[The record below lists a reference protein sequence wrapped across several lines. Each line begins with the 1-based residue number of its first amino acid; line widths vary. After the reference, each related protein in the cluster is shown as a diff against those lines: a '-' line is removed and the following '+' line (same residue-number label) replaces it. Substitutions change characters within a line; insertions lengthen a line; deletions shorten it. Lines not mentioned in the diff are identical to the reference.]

1 MRRLIIAGVVAAV
14 LVAATGCSGSD
25 APAGPTSYLAV
36 GASKVA
42 FIQWRATSGGHL
54 HGMIREGRIGGSGS
68 AQVLSLTSAPFTGT
82 MTHNSVKLI
91 FAVPYFLRANAHGT
105 LNGSVLTIALP
116 QSDGTIRQAKLSQ
129 SDKAGYD
136 HAIVALRTRIRHASV
151 VAAKQQAARRG
162 QTAHAQTEQ
171 STQSSLNALYEE
183 SSISRGGKLAGAVA
197 RLADDIGV
205 ARSHLAKEKQ
215 DSSGDN
221 KYCGAAFTVTG
232 DAQKVDG
239 ALLNAQGAVLAL
251 VPAITAVRR
260 DVAVTKA
267 YLRHLSKSGLPAP
280 SHASN
285 VISSANSSVKQ
296 VIVTANS
303 DIGKINAI
311 DARAWAFADHMATR
325 KCSGARSGASPQPIP
340 PIGQAGGNQ
349 R

>member
-1 MRRLIIAGVVAAV
+1 MKRLIIAGVVTTMLLAA
-14 LVAATGCSGSD
+14 AGCSGSD
-25 APAGPTSYLAV
+25 SPAGPASYLAV

-42 FIQWRATSGGHL
+42 FIQWRTASRGHL
-54 HGMIREGRIGGSGS
+54 HGMVTEGRIGGSGS
-68 AQVLSLTSAPFTGT
+68 AQALSVVSAPFTGT
-82 MTHNSVKLI
+82 MAHNSVNLV
-91 FAVPYFLRANAHGT
+91 FGVPYFLRAHAHGT

-116 QSDGTIRQAKLSQ
+116 QSDGTIRQVKFSQ

-151 VAAKQQAARRG
+151 VAARQEAARG
-162 QTAHAQTEQ
+162 GPTAHAHTEQ
-171 STQSSLNALYEE
+171 STQSSLDALYEE
-183 SSISRGGKLAGAVA
+183 SSISRGGKLAGGVA
-197 RLADDIGV
+197 RLADDILA

-215 DSSGDN
+215 DVSGDN

-239 ALLNAQGAVLAL
+239 ALLSAQGAVLGL
-251 VPAITAVRR
+251 TPNITAVRR
-260 DVAVTKA
+260 DVAVARA

-280 SHASN
+280 SRASN

-303 DIGKINAI
+303 DIAKINAI
-311 DARAWAFADHMATR
+311 DARAWALADNMATR
-325 KCSGARSGASPQPIP
+325 KCSGARSGSSPRPIP

-349 R
+349 Q